1 MSRSARDNHE
11 EKITIV
17 LLFSLMIAVAWLYFA
32 PRIRVDLAARQHD
45 PARMTL
51 TRFGMMEKSFRR
63 LSNKIECGLI
73 HLEDGSEVKYWFV
86 SKHVQPGLGLTRFD
100 FPDGET
106 AYLSGA
112 FCCEMALGGE
122 GVADK
127 AALLAFIAKWDGR
140 MP

>member
-1 MSRSARDNHE
+1 MKK
-11 EKITIV
+11 KITLI
-17 LLFSLMIAVAWLYFA
+17 LLFALMLGAVWMYFA

-45 PARMTL
+45 PAKMKL
-51 TRFGMMEKSFRR
+51 TRIESMGKSFRR
-63 LSNKIECGLI
+63 LPNKIECGLV
-73 HLEDGSEVKYWFV
+73 HLEDGSQVKYWFV
-86 SKHVQPGLGLTRFD
+86 SKHVQPGLGITRFD

-127 AALLAFIAKWDGR
+127 AALLAFIGKWDGR

>member
-1 MSRSARDNHE
+1 MKK
-11 EKITIV
+11 KITLI
-17 LLFSLMIAVAWLYFA
+17 LLLALMLGATWLYFA
-32 PRIRVDLAARQHD
+32 PRIRVDLAARRYD
-45 PARMTL
+45 PDRIKL
-51 TRFGMMEKSFRR
+51 THIESMGKSHRR
-63 LSNKIECGLI
+63 LPNKIECGLI

-127 AALLAFIAKWDGR
+127 AALLAFIEKWDGR